1 MSRESKI
8 LNVGALGAESVV
20 HHYESFGWE
29 LLCLNGEQIAISRET
44 KNPVYSQLVAYQTQY
59 EAKLAEY
66 NRLKLPKLPTKPEP
80 FSPLAFIGLLLLL
93 IIPGVVYAVKKRGE
107 LRVYETDKAIYDEEL
122 EKYNTTRDELLSEM
136 TKITT
141 ESRALFFGAE
151 DAAVAAT
158 VADSE

>member
-8 LNVGALGAESVV
+8 LSIGALGADSVV

-44 KNPVYSQLVAYQTQY
+44 KSPVYSQLVAYQAEY

-66 NRLKLPKLPTKPEP
+66 NRLKPPTAPVKPEP
-80 FSPLAFIGLLLLL
+80 FSFGAFLWRLLLL
-93 IIPGVVYAVKKRGE
+93 IVPGVIYALGKKKAR
-107 LRVYETDKAIYDEEL
+107 LAYETDKAIYDEEL
-122 EKYNTTRDELLSEM
+122 ERYNAKRDALLSEM

-141 ESRALFFGAE
+141 ESRALFFG
-151 DAAVAAT
+151 
-158 VADSE
+158 SEE